1 MNNNLVFLSD
11 KECDNN
17 KILFNAT
24 IKDAV
29 EILEN
34 GKLKI
39 VLVIDE
45 NNVLKGTVYD
55 GDIRRALLKGLS
67 LSCSIDKVM
76 TSNYI
81 KVSKQVSYK
90 EVKEKMQK
98 NSIFH
103 VPVTNEQ
110 DKLLGLHVLDNHGFE
125 KDSKI
130 YPNSVLLMAGG
141 RGERLM
147 PLTENCPKPLIR
159 INGKPL
165 LEIILEQCMKAGL
178 RNFYISVH
186 YLSDQIISYFGNGEK
201 WDISIS
207 YLHEEKPMGTA
218 GALSL
223 LPKKINHPIL
233 IMNGDI
239 LTKINIPQFIEFH
252 KNNFADITIAGSE
265 HYYTSPYGVVEVDGI
280 NFKSIVEKPTFKN
293 FINAGIYIINP
304 EIIKCLN
311 DKEYLDMP
319 DLLNKRLG
327 GNYKKVVYPIHEYW
341 LDIGRIESLNKAKV
355 EWEL

>member
-1 MNNNLVFLSD
+1 MFLSD
-11 KECDNN
+11 KECNSN
-17 KILFNAT
+17 KIALNAT

-29 EILEN
+29 ETLEK
-34 GKLKI
+34 GELKI
-39 VLVIDE
+39 VLVIDQD
-45 NNVLKGTVYD
+45 NVLKGTIYD
-55 GDIRRALLKGLS
+55 GDIRRALLTGLN
-67 LSCSIDKVM
+67 LNCRVDKVM

-81 KVSKQVSYK
+81 RVSKQVSFK
-90 EVKEKMQK
+90 EVRGIMKK

-103 VPVTNEQ
+103 VPVTDKE
-110 DKLLGLHVLDNHGFE
+110 DKLLGLHVLDNYGFE
-125 KDSKI
+125 EDLKI

-165 LEIILEQCMKAGL
+165 LEIILEKFIKAGL

-186 YLSDQIISYFGNGEK
+186 YLSDQIINYFGNGEK

-223 LPKKINHPIL
+223 LPKTINNPIL

-239 LTKINIPQFIEFH
+239 LTKINIPQFLEFH
-252 KNNFADITIAGSE
+252 DNNRADITVAGSE
-265 HYYTSPYGVVEVDGI
+265 HYYTSPYGVVEVEGI
-280 NFKSIVEKPTFKN
+280 NFKSIIEKPTFKN

-304 EIIKCLN
+304 SIVKDLN
-311 DKEYLDMP
+311 DNEYLDMP

-327 GNYKKVVYPIHEYW
+327 GNYKKIVYPIHEYW
-341 LDIGRIESLNKAKV
+341 LDIGRMESLNKAIL
-355 EWEL
+355 EWE

>member
-1 MNNNLVFLSD
+1 MYLSD
-11 KECDNN
+11 KECNTN
-17 KILFNAT
+17 KILLNST
-24 IKDAV
+24 IREAV
-29 EILEN
+29 EKLEK

-39 VLVIDE
+39 VLVLNKD
-45 NNVLKGTVYD
+45 NVLKGIVYD

-67 LSCSIDKVM
+67 LNCKIDKVM

-90 EVKEKMQK
+90 EVKETMQK

-103 VPVTNEQ
+103 VPVTDEEN
-110 DKLLGLHVLDNHGFE
+110 KLLGLYVLDNYGFE
-125 KDSKI
+125 EDLKI

-141 RGERLM
+141 RGARLM
-147 PLTENCPKPLIR
+147 PLTQNCPKPLIK

-165 LEIILEQCMKAGL
+165 LEITLEKCIQAGL
-178 RNFYISVH
+178 KNFYISVH
-186 YLSDQIISYFGNGEK
+186 YLSDQIINYFGNGEK

-223 LPKKINHPIL
+223 LPKTINHPIL

-239 LTKINIPQFIEFH
+239 LTKINIPQFIDFH
-252 KNNFADITIAGSE
+252 ENNCADITIAGSE
-265 HYYTSPYGVVEVDGI
+265 HYYTSPYGVIEVEGI
-280 NFKSIVEKPTFKN
+280 NFKSIIEKPTFKN

-304 EIIKCLN
+304 SIINDLN
-311 DKEYLDMP
+311 NKEYLDMP

-327 GNYKKVVYPIHEYW
+327 ENYKKVVYPIHEYW

-355 EWEL
+355 EWE

>member
-1 MNNNLVFLSD
+1 MFLSD
-11 KECDNN
+11 KECNFN
-17 KILFNAT
+17 KILLDST

-29 EILEN
+29 EILEK

-39 VLVIDE
+39 VLVLDQD
-45 NNVLKGTVYD
+45 NVLKGVVYD

-81 KVSKQVSYK
+81 KVSKQVSYE
-90 EVKEKMQK
+90 EVKEKMQI

-103 VPVTNEQ
+103 VPVTDGE
-110 DKLLGLHVLDNHGFE
+110 DKLIGLYVLENYGFK
-125 KDSKI
+125 KDSKNF
-130 YPNSVLLMAGG
+130 PNSVLLMAGG
-141 RGERLM
+141 RGQRLM
-147 PLTENCPKPLIR
+147 PLTENCPKPLIK
-159 INGKPL
+159 INGKPM
-165 LEIILEQCMKAGL
+165 LEIILEKCIKSGL

-186 YLSDQIISYFGNGEK
+186 YLSDQIINYFGNGEK
-201 WDISIS
+201 WGISIS

-223 LPKKINHPIL
+223 LPKKINHPLL

-239 LTKINIPQFIEFH
+239 LTKINIPQFLEFH
-252 KNNFADITIAGSE
+252 ENNSADITIAGSE
-265 HYYTSPYGVVEVDGI
+265 HYYKSPYGVVEVDGI
-280 NFKSIVEKPTFKN
+280 NFKSIIEKPTFKN

-304 EIIKCLN
+304 SIIKDLN
-311 DKEYLDMP
+311 DEEYLDMP
-319 DLLNKRLG
+319 DLLNKRLV

-341 LDIGRIESLNKAKV
+341 LDIGRIDSLNQAKV
-355 EWEL
+355 EWD

>member
-1 MNNNLVFLSD
+1 MFLSD
-11 KECDNN
+11 KECCSV
-17 KILFNAT
+17 KILQNAT
-24 IKDAV
+24 IKEAI
-29 EILEN
+29 ETLE
-34 GKLKI
+34 KSKIKI
-39 VLVIDE
+39 VLVINQD
-45 NNVLKGTVYD
+45 NLLKGTVYD

-67 LSCSIDKVM
+67 LNCKIDKVM
-76 TSNYI
+76 SRNYI
-81 KVSKQVSYK
+81 KVSKQVTFK
-90 EVKEKMQK
+90 EVKEIMQK
-98 NSIFH
+98 NSILH
-103 VPVTNEQ
+103 IPVTGEQ
-110 DKLLGLHVLDNHGFE
+110 DNLLGLHVLDNFSSE
-125 KDSKI
+125 KDSKQ

-147 PLTENCPKPLIR
+147 PLTENCPKPLIK

-165 LEIILEQCMKAGL
+165 LEIILEKCIKSGL

-186 YLSDQIISYFGNGEK
+186 YLSDQIINYFGNGEK

-223 LPKKINHPIL
+223 LPKTISHPLL

-239 LTKINIPQFIEFH
+239 LTKINIPQFLEFH
-252 KNNFADITIAGSE
+252 EHNSADITVAGSE

-304 EIIKCLN
+304 SIMNELN
-311 DKEYLDMP
+311 NEEYLDMP
-319 DLLNKRLG
+319 DLLNERLG
-327 GNYKKVVYPIHEYW
+327 ENYKKVVYPIHEYW
-341 LDIGRIESLNKAKV
+341 LDIGRIDSLNKAKD
-355 EWEL
+355 EWE

>member
-1 MNNNLVFLSD
+1 MFLSD
-11 KECDNN
+11 KECNSN
-17 KILFNAT
+17 KILLNAT
-24 IKDAV
+24 IKEAV
-29 EILEN
+29 ETLE
-34 GKLKI
+34 KSELKI
-39 VLVIDE
+39 VLVLDQY
-45 NNVLKGTVYD
+45 NVLKGTIYD
-55 GDIRRALLKGLS
+55 GDIRRALLKGLT

-76 TSNYI
+76 TTNYI
-81 KVSKQVSYK
+81 KVSRQVSFK
-90 EVKEKMQK
+90 DVKETMQK

-103 VPVTNEQ
+103 VPVLDAEN
-110 DKLLGLHVLDNHGFE
+110 KILGLHVMDNYGYE
-125 KDSKI
+125 EELKS

-165 LEIILEQCMKAGL
+165 LEIILEQCIKSGL
-178 RNFYISVH
+178 RSFYISVH
-186 YLSDQIISYFGNGEK
+186 YLSDQIINYFGNGEK

-207 YLHEEKPMGTA
+207 YIHEEKPMGTA

-223 LPKKINHPIL
+223 LPKTINNPIL

-239 LTKINIPQFIEFH
+239 LTKINIPQFLDFH
-252 KNNFADITIAGSE
+252 ENNFADITIAGSE
-265 HYYTSPYGVVEVDGI
+265 HYYTSPYGVVEVEGI
-280 NFKSIVEKPTFKN
+280 NFKSIIEKPTFKN

-304 EIIKCLN
+304 SIIRDLN

-327 GNYKKVVYPIHEYW
+327 ENYKKVVYPIHEYW
-341 LDIGRIESLNKAKV
+341 LDIGRIESLNKAKI
-355 EWEL
+355 EWE